1 MILCF
6 PDNCNAARD
15 EAEKDI
21 FNFSHIHVTCSK
33 VEDTL
38 FSLNSAS
45 TKFRDFRD
53 FKKYREIKNTRRLKS
68 RSLIL
73 YKLPQ

>member
-6 PDNCNAARD
+6 PDNCNAARG

-21 FNFSHIHVTCSK
+21 FNFSDIHVTCSK

-53 FKKYREIKNTRRLKS
+53 LKKLRN
-68 RSLIL
+68 LIL
-73 YKLPQ
+73 AK